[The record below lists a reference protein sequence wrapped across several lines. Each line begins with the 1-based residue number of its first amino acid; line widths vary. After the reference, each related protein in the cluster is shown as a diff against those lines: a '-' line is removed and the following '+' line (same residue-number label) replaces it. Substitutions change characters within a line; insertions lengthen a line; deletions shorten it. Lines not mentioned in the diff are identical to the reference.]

1 MAKQT
6 EQFHFYA
13 TKNEAELIHKR
24 MEESGMKNKCAYL
37 REMALNGYMVNVD
50 VTDVKEMCRLLSRY
64 GNNINQIAKR
74 ANESGVVNQMDI
86 SSIQNQMDE
95 MYGLMRKILKRLTDF
110 F

>member
-13 TKNEAELIHKR
+13 TKDEAELIHKR

-50 VTDVKEMCRLLSRY
+50 VTDVKEMTGLLGRY
-64 GNNINQIAKR
+64 GNNINQIARR
-74 ANESGVVNQMDI
+74 ANESGSVSTGDVRM
-86 SSIQNQMDE
+86 IQNQMKELYD
-95 MYGLMRKILKRLTDF
+95 MLRRILNRISDIF
-110 F
+110 